1 MKEPC
6 LERSID
12 GHQLTLLGTAHVSL
26 ASVEA
31 VKQLL
36 ESGDYDAV
44 AVELCASRHHLMTEP
59 DTMAQ
64 LDLFAVIRSGKA
76 PLVAS
81 SLALGAYQQR
91 LAEDLGIEPGAE
103 MRAAVN
109 YARQHELPL
118 WLIDRDVGIT
128 LRRVYRSVP
137 WWQRF
142 NLIAGLLASVVV
154 REPIKAEDV
163 EQLKRGDMLSN
174 TFEYFAEQ
182 SPHLYQALIGERDQF
197 MAARLRQEITRTTTP
212 RRILAVVGAGHLQ
225 GIAAELER
233 SSQIAPSTQIAELNS
248 APPPSR
254 WPRIIPWVIVGLVV
268 AGFAIGFYRS
278 PELGWTLIVDWVLIN
293 GVLTAIGVTV
303 AGGHPLTI
311 ISAFFAAPLTSLNP
325 TIGAGMVTGAIEAW
339 LRKPRVADFSRLRK
353 DAATLKGWWHNR
365 VTRVLLVF
373 ILGTLGSA
381 VGTYVA
387 GFRIAER
394 LLS

>member
-1 MKEPC
+1 MKEPL
-6 LERSID
+6 LELSI
-12 GHQLTLLGTAHVSL
+12 GEHQVTLLGTAHVSL

-31 VKQLL
+31 VQQLL
-36 ESGDYDAV
+36 GSGHYDAV

-103 MRAAVN
+103 MRAAVHH
-109 YARQHELPL
+109 ARQHALPL
-118 WLIDRDVGIT
+118 WLIDRDVAIT
-128 LRRVYRSVP
+128 LRRVYRGIP

-163 EQLKRGDMLSN
+163 ERLKQGDMLSN
-174 TFEYFAEQ
+174 TFEHFAEQ
-182 SPHLYQALIGERDQF
+182 SPGLYQSLIGERDQF
-197 MAARLRQEITRTTTP
+197 MAARLRQEVNRITAP
-212 RRILAVVGAGHLQ
+212 KRILAVVGAGHLQ

-233 SSQIAPSTQIAELNS
+233 PSTPTPSEQIAELNS
-248 APPPSR
+248 VPPPSR
-254 WPRIIPWVIVGLVV
+254 WPRVIPWVIVGLVLS
-268 AGFAIGFYRS
+268 GFAIGFYRS
-278 PELGWTLIVDWVLIN
+278 PELGWALVVDWVLIN
-293 GVLTAIGVTV
+293 GVLTAVGVTV

-311 ISAFFAAPLTSLNP
+311 VSAFFAAPLTSLNP
-325 TIGAGMVTGAIEAW
+325 TIGAGMVTGAIETW

>member
-1 MKEPC
+1 MKEPI
-6 LERSID
+6 LEQFID
-12 GHQLTLLGTAHVSL
+12 GHRLTLLGTAHVSL

-31 VKQLL
+31 VQQLL
-36 ESGDYDAV
+36 EPGEYDVV

-59 DTMAQ
+59 DSMAQ

-109 YARQHELPL
+109 YAREHGLPL

-154 REPIKAEDV
+154 REPIKAEEV

-182 SPHLYQALIGERDQF
+182 SPSLYHSLIAERDQF
-197 MAARLRQEITRTTTP
+197 MAARLRQESAATRSP

-233 SSQIAPSTQIAELNS
+233 PSPTPPSQTIAELNS
-248 APPPSR
+248 VPVPSR
-254 WPRIIPWVIVGLVV
+254 WPQAIPWVIVGLVLC
-268 AGFAIGFYRS
+268 GFAIGFYRS
-278 PELGWTLIVDWVLIN
+278 PELGWTLVADWVLIN
-293 GVLTAIGVTV
+293 GALTAIGVTI

-325 TIGAGMVTGAIEAW
+325 TIGAGMVTGAIETW

-353 DAATLKGWWHNR
+353 DAASVKGWWHNR

-381 VGTYVA
+381 IGTYVA

-394 LLS
+394 LL